1 MTTTTPNKTSLA
13 NMSPET
19 TALVAE
25 DIGMIVLNAA
35 LIRVFMDLSAEDT
48 VKFESFLQT
57 NPIPSALLNFL
68 FEIHENPHRG
78 EGPRVFFLHI
88 QHRLERVVR

>member
-68 FEIHENPHRG
+68 FEIHEDFG
-78 EGPRVFFLHI
+78 TI
-88 QHRLERVVR
+88 LEEEAKALEESAKMVGVG